1 MAELGRSPLTGFA
14 GPTALVAV
22 ITGVG
27 ASLAVFI
34 IAIAL
39 GDALTFAAYTPIE
52 LVKALALLAAIG
64 LIVGLV
70 AIWPTCLIMSFV
82 GLKLAATRPWAATK
96 RAWIGM
102 GAATGAILILLP
114 YLSSISDG
122 LQLAWIALFGAG
134 CGAFAGWLCHRW
146 IGIGAP
152 PPQ

>member
-1 MAELGRSPLTGFA
+1 MAELGRHPLTGFA

-27 ASLAVFI
+27 ASLAVFA
-34 IAIAL
+34 IAIVF

-70 AIWPTCLIMSFV
+70 AIWPVCLIMAFV
-82 GLKLAATRPWAATK
+82 GIKLMATQAWAAQ
-96 RAWIGM
+96 RRWWAVV
-102 GAATGAILILLP
+102 GAGTGAILILLP
-114 YLSSISDG
+114 YIFPDDG
-122 LQLAWIALFGAG
+122 GLVLGWIALFGG
-134 CGAFAGWLCHRW
+134 TCGAFAGWLCHRW